1 VNRELDATAAPDAAP
16 SDGAVRR
23 TSTVTIA
30 LLMGVYVID
39 YIDRVMIGVALPF
52 LGGDLGIDKTQQG
65 LVVSAF
71 AIAYMV
77 FQVPGGLLADRFGA
91 RPLLVVSLVAWSV
104 FTAATGFVGG
114 LVALLAVRALFGVA
128 QALFPGASFKA
139 LAERTTPQT
148 RNRSAGLMLASNFL
162 GAGIAPLLVAPIIVA
177 IGWRNAFWVV
187 ALGGVV
193 VGLLMWLCLPR
204 PLPREVT
211 ELDGVG
217 PDRATAAAAAQAG
230 PARVLRTGI
239 VWRYAALF
247 ACFNMLN
254 YGMITWVPSYLY
266 EARGLSL
273 VAAGL
278 SSAVPL
284 LITAVSAVVGGW
296 LMSRWFDDR
305 ARLLVVPVLAVSAV
319 LLVLMLMA
327 ESVTAFTVYQS
338 LAMAFSGLAT
348 MGILGM
354 PIRALPREM
363 IGSGMGLVNTGG
375 QLAGVLAPLVMGWL
389 AQEFD
394 FGAAFAFLVASTVA
408 AALLALFTSSR
419 PADLRLGAPT
429 AEVAP

>member
-1 VNRELDATAAPDAAP
+1 MPVKREADADFDADLDAAT
-16 SDGAVRR
+16 VRR
-23 TSTVTIA
+23 TSVLTIA

-39 YIDRVMIGVALPF
+39 YIDRVMIAVALPF
-52 LGGDLGIDKTQQG
+52 LGADLDLDKTQQG

-104 FTAATGFVGG
+104 FTAATGLVGG
-114 LVALLAVRALFGVA
+114 LVALLAVRCLFGVA

-139 LAERTTPQT
+139 LAERTTPRT

-162 GAGIAPLLVAPIIVA
+162 GAGLAPLIVAPIIVA
-177 IGWRNAFWVV
+177 IGWRHSFWVV

-193 VGLLMWLCLPR
+193 LGLLMWRLLPR
-204 PLPREVT
+204 PLPREAT
-211 ELDGVG
+211 ELD
-217 PDRATAAAAAQAG
+217 AAADPAPAAQAG
-230 PARVLRTGI
+230 AARVLRSPL
-239 VWRYAALF
+239 VWRYALLF

-254 YGMITWVPSYLY
+254 YGMITWVPSYLL
-266 EARGLSL
+266 ETRGLSL

-278 SSAVPL
+278 SSAVPM
-284 LITAVSAVVGGW
+284 LITAASAVVGGW

-319 LLVLMLMA
+319 LLVLMLQA
-327 ESVTAFTVYQS
+327 ETTLGFTVYQS
-338 LAMAFSGLAT
+338 LAMAFSGLAS

-354 PIRALPREM
+354 PIRALPREL

-375 QLAGVLAPLVMGWL
+375 QMAGVLAPLVMGWL
-389 AQEFD
+389 ADRFD
-394 FGAAFAFLVASTVA
+394 FAAAFGFLVATTVA
-408 AALLALFTSSR
+408 AALIALVTSSR
-419 PADLRLGAPT
+419 PADLQLGAPT
-429 AEVAP
+429 AEVSR

>member
-1 VNRELDATAAPDAAP
+1 MNREIDDAA
-16 SDGAVRR
+16 VLR
-23 TSTVTIA
+23 TSTITIA

-52 LGGDLGIDKTQQG
+52 LGADLGLDKTQQG

-91 RPLLVVSLVAWSV
+91 RPLLVTSLVAWSV
-104 FTAATGFVGG
+104 FTAATGLAGG

-139 LAERTTPQT
+139 LAERTPPGI
-148 RNRSAGLMLASNFL
+148 RNRSAGLMLASNSL

-177 IGWRNAFWVV
+177 IGWRHAFWVV

-193 VGLLMWLCLPR
+193 LGLLMWRLLPP

-211 ELDGVG
+211 ELD
-217 PDRATAAAAAQAG
+217 AAAAGAAPRVG
-230 PARVLRTGI
+230 PGQVLRSGA

-319 LLVLMLMA
+319 LLVLMLRA
-327 ESVTAFTVYQS
+327 ESTTAFTVFQS

-348 MGILGM
+348 IGILGM
-354 PIRALPREM
+354 PIRALPREL

-375 QLAGVLAPLVMGWL
+375 QVAGVLAPLVMGWL
-389 AQEFD
+389 AEEFD
-394 FGAAFAFLVASTVA
+394 FGAAFGFLVATTVA
-408 AALLALFTSSR
+408 AALIALVTSSR
-419 PADLRLGAPT
+419 PADLRLGTPT
-429 AEVAP
+429 AEVAS

>member
-1 VNRELDATAAPDAAP
+1 MNRELDATAVPATAVPDH
-16 SDGAVRR
+16 AVRR

-177 IGWRNAFWVV
+177 IGWRHAFWVV

-211 ELDGVG
+211 ELDGAG
-217 PDRATAAAAAQAG
+217 PAAAAAQAG
-230 PARVLRTGI
+230 AGRVLRTGI

-327 ESVTAFTVYQS
+327 ESATAFTVYQS

>member
-1 VNRELDATAAPDAAP
+1 VNRDLDEA
-16 SDGAVRR
+16 AVRR
-23 TSTVTIA
+23 TSTITIA

-52 LGGDLGIDKTQQG
+52 LGDELGIDKTQQG

-71 AIAYMV
+71 AIAYMA

-104 FTAATGFVGG
+104 FTAATGLVGG
-114 LVALLAVRALFGVA
+114 LAALLAVRALFGVA

-139 LAERTTPQT
+139 LAERTPPQI

-162 GAGIAPLLVAPIIVA
+162 GAGIAPMLVAPILVA
-177 IGWRNAFWVV
+177 IGWRHTFWVV

-193 VGLLMWLCLPR
+193 LGLLMWHFLPR
-204 PLPREVT
+204 PLPRETT
-211 ELDGVG
+211 ELDGASA
-217 PDRATAAAAAQAG
+217 DRAPRTG
-230 PARVLRTGI
+230 PGQVLRSGA

-254 YGMITWVPSYLY
+254 YGMMTWVPSYLY

-278 SSAVPL
+278 SAAVPL

-305 ARLLVVPVLAVSAV
+305 ARVLVVPVLAVSAV
-319 LLVLMLMA
+319 LLVLMLQA
-327 ESVTAFTVYQS
+327 ESATAFTVYQS

-354 PIRALPREM
+354 PIRALPRDL

-394 FGAAFAFLVASTVA
+394 FGAAFGFLVGTTVA

-419 PADLRLGAPT
+419 PADLRLGTPA
-429 AEVAP
+429 AEVAPR

>member
-1 VNRELDATAAPDAAP
+1 MNREIDEAAPGTAA
-16 SDGAVRR
+16 VLR
-23 TSTVTIA
+23 TSTITIA

-52 LGGDLGIDKTQQG
+52 LGADLGIDKTQQG

-114 LVALLAVRALFGVA
+114 LAALLVVRALFGVA

-139 LAERTTPQT
+139 LAERTPPGI
-148 RNRSAGLMLASNFL
+148 RNRSAGLMLASNSL

-177 IGWRNAFWVV
+177 IGWRHSFWVV

-193 VGLLMWLCLPR
+193 LGLLMWRLLPR

-211 ELDGVG
+211 ELD
-217 PDRATAAAAAQAG
+217 AAAPDGSQETPQRAG
-230 PARVLRTGI
+230 PGQVLRSGT

-319 LLVLMLMA
+319 LLVLMLRA
-327 ESVTAFTVYQS
+327 ESATAFTVYQS

-354 PIRALPREM
+354 PIRALPREL

-375 QLAGVLAPLVMGWL
+375 QLAGVLAPLAMGWL
-389 AQEFD
+389 AEEFD
-394 FGAAFAFLVASTVA
+394 FGAAFGFLVATTVA
-408 AALLALFTSSR
+408 AALLALVTSSR
-419 PADLRLGAPT
+419 PADLRLGTHT
-429 AEVAP
+429 AEVTS

>member
-1 VNRELDATAAPDAAP
+1 VNRELAADLDVA
-16 SDGAVRR
+16 AVRR
-23 TSTVTIA
+23 TSAVTIT

-52 LGGDLGIDKTQQG
+52 LGADLGIDKTQQG

-71 AIAYMV
+71 AIAYMA

-104 FTAATGFVGG
+104 FTAATGLVGG

-162 GAGIAPLLVAPIIVA
+162 GAGLAPLLVAPIIVA
-177 IGWRNAFWVV
+177 IGWRHAFWVV
-187 ALGGVV
+187 ALGGVLL
-193 VGLLMWLCLPR
+193 GLLMWYGLPR
-204 PLPREVT
+204 ALPREVT
-211 ELDGVG
+211 ELDRAGAPQHSGALQHSG
-217 PDRATAAAAAQAG
+217 PG
-230 PARVLRTGI
+230 RVLRSGA

-254 YGMITWVPSYLY
+254 YGMMTWVPSYLY

-319 LLVLMLMA
+319 LLVLMLRA
-327 ESVTAFTVYQS
+327 ESATAFTAYQS

-354 PIRALPREM
+354 PIRALPRDL
-363 IGSGMGLVNTGG
+363 IASGMGLVNTGG

-389 AQEFD
+389 AQEVD
-394 FGAAFAFLVASTVA
+394 YGAAFGFLVVTTLA
-408 AALLALFTSSR
+408 AALIALFTSSR
-419 PADLRLGAPT
+419 PADLRLGAP
-429 AEVAP
+429 AAKVAR

>member
-1 VNRELDATAAPDAAP
+1 VNRHDAADTGAEP
-16 SDGAVRR
+16 DEAAVRR

-30 LLMGVYVID
+30 LLMGVFVID

-52 LGGDLGIDKTQQG
+52 LGADLALDKTQQG

-77 FQVPGGLLADRFGA
+77 FQVPGGLAADRFGA

-104 FTAATGFVGG
+104 FTAATGMVGG
-114 LVALLAVRALFGVA
+114 LVALLAVRCLFGVA

-139 LAERTTPQT
+139 LAERTPPQT
-148 RNRSAGLMLASNFL
+148 RNRSAGLMLASNSI
-162 GAGIAPLLVAPIIVA
+162 GAGLAPLVVAPIIVA
-177 IGWRNAFWVV
+177 IGWRHTFWVV

-193 VGLLMWLCLPR
+193 LGLLMWWLLPR

-211 ELDGVG
+211 ELDAAAEGEQA
-217 PDRATAAAAAQAG
+217 ATAAG
-230 PARVLRTGI
+230 PAQVLRNGA

-247 ACFNMLN
+247 ACFNMLS

-278 SSAVPL
+278 SSAIPL

-319 LLVLMLMA
+319 LLVLMLQA
-327 ESVTAFTVYQS
+327 ESTTAFTVYQT

-354 PIRALPREM
+354 PIRALPREL

-389 AQEFD
+389 AQRFD
-394 FGAAFAFLVASTVA
+394 FAAAFGFLVVTTVA
-408 AALLALFTSSR
+408 AALIALVTSSR

-429 AEVAP
+429 EEVIS